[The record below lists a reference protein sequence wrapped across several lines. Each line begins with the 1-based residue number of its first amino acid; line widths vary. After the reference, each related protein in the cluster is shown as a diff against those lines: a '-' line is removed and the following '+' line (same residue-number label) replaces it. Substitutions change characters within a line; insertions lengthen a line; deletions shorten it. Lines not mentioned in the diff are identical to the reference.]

1 MFQCR
6 SQCVMCCQVKE
17 KGGEEKIKMN
27 SEKWVTKSHLLE
39 ADRGSFPCSSGKA
52 LYSEVLKR
60 KPKVCKSV
68 TTEVRSSDFQLPK
81 VEVQNTSTDVPM
93 PQPVCNVLLSK
104 GKRGRS
110 KNRDELSEKWVT
122 KSHSLEADHSSCP
135 RPSGPCQTK
144 SIKPDGNCFF
154 RSLIRRAVVKHLK
167 MNASIFERYVRKRVR
182 EYSKKKY
189 LQNLD
194 FQERVHEYSK
204 KKYLQNLDFKE
215 RVREYSKKKYVQ
227 NLVFKA
233 RVREYLKTK
242 YHKDVNFHF
251 ISYKGSICDSGYPL
265 RRWLLTPF
273 SNPQSAEE
281 VRFNDTH
288 AHARSVVERAI
299 GLLKCRW
306 RCLDASG
313 GRLLYQPKKVCQII
327 MVCAILHNI
336 ALMNGIL
343 VPPDLPQHQHEEP
356 DPHPPPQQEGHH
368 QGARLHSYLD
378 KLIPEF
384 ITRSL
389 FLSKGSVHNC
399 LSIPNI
405 PVSLHFFIAI
415 TLSTMAISSTSEKI
429 QGASST
435 SEKIQ
440 GALIVLSASL
450 KMAEARISQDE
461 FMCSVCLD
469 LLKDPVAIPCGH
481 SYCKICITDC
491 WDQEDEK
498 RVYSCP
504 QCRQTFS
511 PRPALAKNTIL
522 AEMVEKLK
530 KTKLA
535 ADCYA
540 GAGDVQ
546 CDVCTGRKH
555 KAVKSCLVCLNS
567 YCQNHLEQHE
577 SWFKGKRHNLTD
589 ATGRLQEMICQKH
602 DKILEVFCR
611 TDQKCICVLCVM
623 DEHKNHDTVSTAAQR
638 TEKQH
643 QLKETQRSFQQ
654 RIQQREKDLQQLRE
668 AVASHKR
675 SAQTAVEDSERIFTE
690 LIRSIE
696 RSRSEATQRIRDQEK
711 TAVSRAEGRLERLEQ
726 EINDLRRRDAEL
738 EQLSHTQDH
747 IYFLQSFQSLSAPP
761 ESTDVNDNPFSSL
774 SSFDGVRES
783 VRQLRDKL
791 EDFCQ
796 EELKKISDRVTFTNI
811 VPRTRNDFLQY
822 SHQFTLD
829 LNTVNKHLRL
839 SERNRV
845 ITFTG
850 RVQSYPDH
858 PDRFDDVFQVLC
870 RESVCGCCYWE
881 IEWSGEYVYISVSYK
896 SIRRKGS
903 GNESVFGYSDQS
915 WSLDCSSSS
924 YSFTHNKIET
934 ELPVKPINR
943 RIGVYVDH
951 SAGTLSFY
959 SVSDTMSLIHT
970 VQTTFTQTLYP
981 GFYVYL
987 GSSVKLCC
995 VLLSLSSCSK
1005 MAEARI
1011 SQDEFMCSVCLD
1023 LLKDPV
1029 TIHCGHSYCKIC
1041 ITDFWDQEDE
1051 KRVYSCP
1058 QCRQTFRPRPA
1069 LAKNTIL
1076 AEMVEKLKKTKLA
1089 ADCYAGAGDVQCDVC
1104 TGRKHKAVKSCLLCL
1119 NSYCQNHLE
1128 QHESWFKGKRHNL
1141 TDATGRLQEMICQK
1155 HDKLL
1160 EVFCRTDQK
1169 CICVLCMDEHKNH
1182 NTVSAAAQR
1191 TEKQLKETQRSF
1203 QQRIQQ
1209 REKDLQQLREAVASH
1224 KTAVEDSERIFTE
1237 LIRSIERSRSEA
1249 TQRIRDQ
1256 EKTAV
1261 SRAEGRL
1268 ERLEQEINDLRRRD
1282 AELEQLSHTQDHI
1295 HFLQSFQSL
1304 SAPPESTDVN
1314 DNPFSSL
1321 SSFDVVRESVRQ
1333 LRDKLEDFCQEEL
1346 KKISDRVTFTNI
1358 VPRTRNDFLKDFHQ
1372 LTLDLNT
1379 VNKRLSL
1386 SERNRVI
1393 TNTYTDQPYP
1403 DHPDRFDRYRQVLC
1417 RESVCGCCYW
1427 EIEWSGSVEIS
1438 VSYKSISRKGRSN
1451 ESVFGSNDQSWSLF
1465 CSSSRYSFRYNRIQT
1480 ELPVKSI
1487 NRRIGVYVDYSAGTL
1502 SFYSVSDTMSL
1513 IHTVQTTFTQPLYSG
1528 NRDCR
1533 RGSSSDHHF
1542 FLCLKGGF
1550 KGKESVKVGKPSTR
1564 RQTFTEEQEKLISE
1578 LTPDMAEKF
1587 RKAFTNMTAK
1597 SHCTGRSLPGV
1608 MDSSIRELPVILM
1621 LLEVTTNAGQ
1631 KIGTLIDLASDTNY
1645 ITHIAA
1651 RRLQS
1656 EKITLVVHAVG
1667 GMAMKVKTK
1676 RYLLKP
1682 SHREGRLAPQ
1692 RVKVVGDLVLWESP
1706 LGKTVGGAHPD
1717 LCEVVDMA
1725 LHNSETHFARSM
1737 RITAVKYQEIAEM
1750 QESRAET
1757 KTTVI
1762 GREFL
1767 DWWKWDSIGAACE
1780 PMCGGC
1786 RCGNCQPGGKD
1797 MTLSEER
1804 ELEMI
1809 RQGLRY
1815 VKSDVHSREP
1825 HWDTKYPWIEDP
1837 SSLPNNRNAVEVTFL
1852 RTEKQLKK
1860 EPEWRAA
1867 YTTQV

>member
-1 MFQCR
+1 
-6 SQCVMCCQVKE
+6 
-17 KGGEEKIKMN
+17 
-27 SEKWVTKSHLLE
+27 
-39 ADRGSFPCSSGKA
+39 
-52 LYSEVLKR
+52 
-60 KPKVCKSV
+60 
-68 TTEVRSSDFQLPK
+68 
-81 VEVQNTSTDVPM
+81 
-93 PQPVCNVLLSK
+93 
-104 GKRGRS
+104 
-110 KNRDELSEKWVT
+110 
-122 KSHSLEADHSSCP
+122 
-135 RPSGPCQTK
+135 
-144 SIKPDGNCFF
+144 
-154 RSLIRRAVVKHLK
+154 
-167 MNASIFERYVRKRVR
+167 
-182 EYSKKKY
+182 
-189 LQNLD
+189 
-194 FQERVHEYSK
+194 
-204 KKYLQNLDFKE
+204 
-215 RVREYSKKKYVQ
+215 
-227 NLVFKA
+227 
-233 RVREYLKTK
+233 
-242 YHKDVNFHF
+242 
-251 ISYKGSICDSGYPL
+251 
-265 RRWLLTPF
+265 
-273 SNPQSAEE
+273 
-281 VRFNDTH
+281 
-288 AHARSVVERAI
+288 
-299 GLLKCRW
+299 
-306 RCLDASG
+306 
-313 GRLLYQPKKVCQII
+313 
-327 MVCAILHNI
+327 
-336 ALMNGIL
+336 
-343 VPPDLPQHQHEEP
+343 
-356 DPHPPPQQEGHH
+356 
-368 QGARLHSYLD
+368 
-378 KLIPEF
+378 
-384 ITRSL
+384 
-389 FLSKGSVHNC
+389 
-399 LSIPNI
+399 
-405 PVSLHFFIAI
+405 
-415 TLSTMAISSTSEKI
+415 
-429 QGASST
+429 
-435 SEKIQ
+435 
-440 GALIVLSASL
+440 
-450 KMAEARISQDE
+450 MAEARISQDE

-522 AEMVEKLK
+522 TEMVEKLK

-577 SWFKGKRHNLTD
+577 SFFKGNRHNLTD

-602 DKILEVFCR
+602 DKLLEVFCR
-611 TDQKCICVLCVM
+611 TDQKCICLLCVM
-623 DEHKNHDTVSTAAQR
+623 DEHKNHDTVSVAAQR

-747 IYFLQSFQSLSAPP
+747 IHFLQSFQSLSAPP

-783 VRQLRDKL
+783 VRQLKDKL

-829 LNTVNKHLRL
+829 LNTVNKLLRL

-845 ITFTG
+845 ITNTNT
-850 RVQSYPDH
+850 VQPYPDH
-858 PDRFDDVFQVLC
+858 PDRFDECQVLC
-870 RESVCGCCYWE
+870 RESVCGRCYWE
-881 IEWSGEYVYISVSYK
+881 IELSGAISVYISVSYK
-896 SIRRKGS
+896 SISRKGR
-903 GNESVFGYSDQS
+903 GIESVFGYNDQS
-915 WSLDCSSSS
+915 WSLFCSSSS
-924 YSFTHNKIET
+924 YSFIHNKIET
-934 ELPVKPINR
+934 KLPVKSINS

-981 GFYVYL
+981 GFRVYNGSSTTEFIILVKTKIGTPLCLSLHLFCPWLNMRYNLSCVYL
-987 GSSVKLCC
+987 TGDFWSCKSIICSLANREVVLQRRIGREDEKLSLCQVELQVIGRDLTRKWVGVLSCC
-995 VLLSLSSCSK
+995 VFVSLYSFSK

-1011 SQDEFMCSVCLD
+1011 SVDQNDFMCSVCLD

-1041 ITDFWDQEDE
+1041 ITDCWDQEDE

-1104 TGRKHKAVKSCLLCL
+1104 TGRKHKAVKSCLVCL

-1182 NTVSAAAQR
+1182 DTVSAAAQR
-1191 TEKQLKETQRSF
+1191 TEKQHQLKETQRSF

-1224 KTAVEDSERIFTE
+1224 KRSAQTAVEDSERIFTE

-1261 SRAEGRL
+1261 SRAEGRLERL

-1321 SSFDVVRESVRQ
+1321 SSFDDVRESVRQ

-1358 VPRTRNDFLKDFHQ
+1358 VPRTRNDFLQYSHQ
-1372 LTLDLNT
+1372 FTLDLNT
-1379 VNKRLSL
+1379 VNKLLRL

-1393 TNTYTDQPYP
+1393 THTDTDQPYP
-1403 DHPDRFDRYRQVLC
+1403 DHPDRFDDVCQVLC
-1417 RESVCGCCYW
+1417 RESVCGRCYW
-1427 EIEWSGSVEIS
+1427 EIEWSGGVFGGVYIS
-1438 VSYKSISRKGRSN
+1438 VSYKSIRRKGRGH
-1451 ESVFGSNDQSWSLF
+1451 ECLFGHNDQSWSLDCF
-1465 CSSSRYSFRYNRIQT
+1465 SSRYLFRHNNIET
-1480 ELPVKSI
+1480 KLPVKSI
-1487 NRRIGVYVDYSAGTL
+1487 NRRIGVYVDHSAGTL

-1513 IHTVQTTFTQPLYSG
+1513 IHTVQTTFTHTLYP
-1528 NRDCR
+1528 
-1533 RGSSSDHHF
+1533 
-1542 FLCLKGGF
+1542 GF
-1550 KGKESVKVGKPSTR
+1550 YVAYKSSVK
-1564 RQTFTEEQEKLISE
+1564 
-1578 LTPDMAEKF
+1578 
-1587 RKAFTNMTAK
+1587 
-1597 SHCTGRSLPGV
+1597 
-1608 MDSSIRELPVILM
+1608 
-1621 LLEVTTNAGQ
+1621 
-1631 KIGTLIDLASDTNY
+1631 
-1645 ITHIAA
+1645 
-1651 RRLQS
+1651 
-1656 EKITLVVHAVG
+1656 
-1667 GMAMKVKTK
+1667 
-1676 RYLLKP
+1676 
-1682 SHREGRLAPQ
+1682 
-1692 RVKVVGDLVLWESP
+1692 
-1706 LGKTVGGAHPD
+1706 
-1717 LCEVVDMA
+1717 LC
-1725 LHNSETHFARSM
+1725 
-1737 RITAVKYQEIAEM
+1737 
-1750 QESRAET
+1750 
-1757 KTTVI
+1757 
-1762 GREFL
+1762 
-1767 DWWKWDSIGAACE
+1767 
-1780 PMCGGC
+1780 
-1786 RCGNCQPGGKD
+1786 
-1797 MTLSEER
+1797 
-1804 ELEMI
+1804 
-1809 RQGLRY
+1809 
-1815 VKSDVHSREP
+1815 
-1825 HWDTKYPWIEDP
+1825 
-1837 SSLPNNRNAVEVTFL
+1837 
-1852 RTEKQLKK
+1852 
-1860 EPEWRAA
+1860 
-1867 YTTQV
+1867 